1 MRFEQKWQGIRLT
14 DGFRFD
20 ATVPGSIQLD
30 YANAQ
35 GWGDVSWGENF
46 RSYKGIEDD
55 AAREARRQELLNEY
69 TEAFYNPYSA
79 AASDQVT
86 EVINPKET
94 RAKIA
99 LALRTLLNKKETRP
113 AKKHGN
119 MPL

>member
-1 MRFEQKWQGIRLT
+1 MCF
-14 DGFRFD
+14 
-20 ATVPGSIQLD
+20 PP
-30 YANAQ
+30 
-35 GWGDVSWGENF
+35 
-46 RSYKGIEDD
+46 
-55 AAREARRQELLNEY
+55 ARRWVRYIGKTLLRNHGSDL
-69 TEAFYNPYSA
+69 FYKMRAYAA

-99 LALRTLLNKKETRP
+99 LALRTMLSKREVRP

>member
-1 MRFEQKWQGIRLT
+1 MRCFFASKRTGDEKMNINAAYSAGRLT
-14 DGFRFD
+14 VYLVGELDHHQSRT
-20 ATVPGSIQLD
+20 AIRSI
-30 YANAQ
+30 
-35 GWGDVSWGENF
+35 E
-46 RSYKGIEDD
+46 
-55 AAREARRQELLNEY
+55 ELLDEY
-69 TEAFYNPYSA
+69 TKAFYNPYAA

-99 LALRTLLNKKETRP
+99 LALRTMLSKREVRP